1 MTPAPDV
8 NDTCG
13 CCEGIEIV
21 TPIAIANRPGLD
33 KLTYRV
39 GTHASFLETMKARL
53 TTTYIETER
62 PTDQAGDG
70 QPEGAKMPCP
80 DGTVPANRTYP
91 LAGLATRESNDPA
104 IAMLDAWATVAD
116 VLTFYQERIANE
128 GYLRTATERRSVLE
142 LARLIGY
149 ALRPGVASSVYL
161 AYELDKDAEVTLPR
175 ESRVQSVPGPN
186 EQMQSFET
194 SDDLHMRA
202 AWNKIRPRLTRPQS
216 IDDNPESVTAIYFQ
230 GTATNLKPN
239 DPLLI
244 VTGSEGGK
252 EERTF
257 RRVASINVQTAEDRT
272 RVTLQPSDFR
282 AGLLQN
288 IAARFQHLE
297 DFGIAEDNPAVS
309 KVVSHLEGILEG
321 GLDGPTDVGELL
333 ESIAGTQASI
343 VAGNPA
349 DAPVQAWLD
358 GLSQHLSMLTSNLG
372 PAGTVGTQPEKI
384 ANPDALL
391 ESLQKPPSIPPA
403 GSARLGR
410 DITTAFAQGSDTLS
424 QLKVAGRS
432 DLGSD
437 YYTAWANA
445 RVSEPSKVRVYA
457 FRVAASLFGHNAPKE
472 PKITKEEI
480 KPQSE
485 WPEWRLAAEENN
497 RTLFL
502 DAAYDQVLPGS
513 YIAVQTARDTD
524 STGRGAEPVSPAVLG
539 IRDVVTYSRNAYGVS
554 GKTTRLTLRDGTWTD
569 TKFDVEPGSTGEGE
583 NPKNTRAEIGIIR
596 RTIVYAQSEELMLA
610 EEPITE
616 PVCHSRIALD
626 GLYDGLESGRWLII
640 SGERDDIPASS
651 NIRASELVM
660 LAALEQG
667 FSSKL
672 PGDKTHSTLVLASPL
687 SYCYKRESVEIYAN
701 VVKATHGET
710 RNEVLGNGDG
720 SRAMQTFALHQSPL
734 TYLPA
739 PTPAGAAS
747 TLEVRVNEVKWH
759 EVDNLIWLQP
769 YEHGFV
775 TRTGDAG
782 KTSVVFGDGKR
793 GGRPPTGMANVR
805 AKYRTG
811 IGRPGNVRAGQI
823 SLLATRPLGVKGVTN
838 PLPATG
844 GADREGL
851 DQARRNAPLAV
862 MALDRLVSVRDYEDF
877 ARTYAGIGK
886 ASARRLT
893 DGRRQLVH
901 LTIAGAGDIP
911 ISPTDDLYRNLRQ
924 ALHDAGDPYQ
934 PVVVEVRE
942 LLRLIISG
950 KVRLHPDYKWEFVE
964 PKIRAALLD
973 RFSFERRD
981 LGQDVVLSE
990 VISTIQSV
998 PGVAY
1003 VDVDALEATTAGSE
1017 EELKELSQRLAEAGQ
1032 NPPNSRIV
1040 TDFARYG
1047 ADGKIEPAQLAF
1059 LLPEVPDTLILKEIT
1074 S

>member
-1 MTPAPDV
+1 
-8 NDTCG
+8 
-13 CCEGIEIV
+13 
-21 TPIAIANRPGLD
+21 
-33 KLTYRV
+33 
-39 GTHASFLETMKARL
+39 
-53 TTTYIETER
+53 
-62 PTDQAGDG
+62 
-70 QPEGAKMPCP
+70 
-80 DGTVPANRTYP
+80 
-91 LAGLATRESNDPA
+91 
-104 IAMLDAWATVAD
+104 
-116 VLTFYQERIANE
+116 
-128 GYLRTATERRSVLE
+128 
-142 LARLIGY
+142 
-149 ALRPGVASSVYL
+149 
-161 AYELDKDAEVTLPR
+161 
-175 ESRVQSVPGPN
+175 
-186 EQMQSFET
+186 
-194 SDDLHMRA
+194 
-202 AWNKIRPRLTRPQS
+202 
-216 IDDNPESVTAIYFQ
+216 
-230 GTATNLKPN
+230 
-239 DPLLI
+239 
-244 VTGSEGGK
+244 
-252 EERTF
+252 
-257 RRVASINVQTAEDRT
+257 
-272 RVTLQPSDFR
+272 
-282 AGLLQN
+282 
-288 IAARFQHLE
+288 
-297 DFGIAEDNPAVS
+297 
-309 KVVSHLEGILEG
+309 
-321 GLDGPTDVGELL
+321 
-333 ESIAGTQASI
+333 
-343 VAGNPA
+343 
-349 DAPVQAWLD
+349 
-358 GLSQHLSMLTSNLG
+358 
-372 PAGTVGTQPEKI
+372 
-384 ANPDALL
+384 
-391 ESLQKPPSIPPA
+391 
-403 GSARLGR
+403 
-410 DITTAFAQGSDTLS
+410 
-424 QLKVAGRS
+424 
-432 DLGSD
+432 
-437 YYTAWANA
+437 
-445 RVSEPSKVRVYA
+445 
-457 FRVAASLFGHNAPKE
+457 
-472 PKITKEEI
+472 
-480 KPQSE
+480 
-485 WPEWRLAAEENN
+485 
-497 RTLFL
+497 
-502 DAAYDQVLPGS
+502 
-513 YIAVQTARDTD
+513 
-524 STGRGAEPVSPAVLG
+524 
-539 IRDVVTYSRNAYGVS
+539 
-554 GKTTRLTLRDGTWTD
+554 
-569 TKFDVEPGSTGEGE
+569 
-583 NPKNTRAEIGIIR
+583 
-596 RTIVYAQSEELMLA
+596 
-610 EEPITE
+610 
-616 PVCHSRIALD
+616 
-626 GLYDGLESGRWLII
+626 
-640 SGERDDIPASS
+640 
-651 NIRASELVM
+651 M